1 MQNTQGGKP
10 PSGRWKP
17 GRLVRIFLIAGVAVL
32 GIAGA
37 LTLSRDARDSLAC
50 KESSTIQFS
59 PGGKYRA
66 QLTQKA
72 CGWGMGQASDLAEL
86 KVYMQDKPGWF
97 IDVPLEYNG
106 YADPASPATD
116 PTIKWKSASAL
127 EVTVFTNELTGTLV
141 RRVNGLTVT
150 RRYLK
155 TPGAQTP
162 GEKSPGGKPHRN
174 KAGKST

>member
-10 PSGRWKP
+10 LPGRWTP
-17 GRLVRIFLIAGVAVL
+17 GKLVRIFLIAGAAVL

-37 LTLSRDARDSLAC
+37 LTLSRNARDSLAC
-50 KESSTIQFS
+50 KESSTAQLS

-72 CGWGMGQASDLAEL
+72 CGWGMGQASELAEL

-106 YADPASPATD
+106 YADPSSPAPA
-116 PTIKWKSASAL
+116 PTIKWKSANAL
-127 EVTVFTNELTGTLV
+127 EVTVYTNELTGTLV
-141 RRVNGLTVT
+141 RRVNGLMVT
-150 RRYLK
+150 RRYLMAPAAQP
-155 TPGAQTP
+155 PGAKP
-162 GEKSPGGKPHRN
+162 SGRPHRN
-174 KAGKST
+174 KAGKSA